1 MAYNNIKAIH
11 LISLERKLCFCILE
25 GHDDAISS
33 VVFSHDSKI
42 LATGSCD
49 MTAIIWDITTGR
61 ILNKLVGH
69 SNSISSV
76 AFSPNS

>member
-1 MAYNNIKAIH
+1 
-11 LISLERKLCFCILE
+11 
-25 GHDDAISS
+25 
-33 VVFSHDSKI
+33 
-42 LATGSCD
+42 